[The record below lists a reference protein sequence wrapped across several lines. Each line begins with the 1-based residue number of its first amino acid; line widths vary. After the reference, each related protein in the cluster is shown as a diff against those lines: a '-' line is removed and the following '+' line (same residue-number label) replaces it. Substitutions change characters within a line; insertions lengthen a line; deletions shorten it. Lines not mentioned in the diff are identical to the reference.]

1 MPQSLAGNC
10 WYFGPCGA
18 GFGGWS
24 LPPFFNFHFGGAETG
39 STADR
44 DWFAECPSGI
54 GRDAGAEFTASEGV
68 QYTMLGELDFFDCGF
83 AASHAATND
92 AGINR
97 RCYNENPI
105 LRSCS
110 PQE

>member
-1 MPQSLAGNC
+1 MPIKVS
-10 WYFGPCGA
+10 
-18 GFGGWS
+18 
-24 LPPFFNFHFGGAETG
+24 FFDTPYDPAPVSRLTGGGAETG

-54 GRDAGAEFTASEGV
+54 GRDAGAESTASEGV